1 MSDMIKIRTMTGTDA
16 DAVLAIYQEGIETG
30 HATFETRAPDWPHFD
45 GGKLATP
52 RLVSEDADGVTG
64 WAVLSPTSSRCVY
77 GGVAEVTIYIA
88 GRAKGQGIGK
98 ALLGALVEASE
109 AEGIWM
115 LVAGIMRE
123 NEVSIAL
130 HEKCGFELLGYRK
143 RLGKMLYGP
152 MQGQWRDIAWMER
165 RSDVVGID

>member
-1 MSDMIKIRTMTGTDA
+1 MTRIRPMIAADA
-16 DAVLAIYQEGIETG
+16 DQVLTIYQEGIETG
-30 HATFETRAPDWPHFD
+30 HATFETKVPDWAYFD
-45 GGKLATP
+45 NGKLRTP

-88 GRAKGQGIGK
+88 DRAKRQGVGK
-98 ALLGALVEASE
+98 TLLGALVEASE

-123 NEVSIAL
+123 NQASIAL